1 MSHYLFIIPH
11 FFPSL
16 SLHAHN
22 FHFEN
27 MPPQNPTIVTND
39 ALKEGSSGR
48 TWANR
53 KWILVRRPTGIFH
66 LDDVKLVEEE
76 ITYCEHDEIIVEANV
91 LSCDAFIRTMCD
103 EEAYHGSISIG
114 STLPAIGYGTVV
126 AAGPKAKFKVGSKVS
141 GMIGAQMYVKEK
153 SSAFFPYFKFPFMKL
168 SDGLGLMGL
177 TTGLT
182 AYVGV
187 HYVLR
192 RPSRSQTCVVTAAAG
207 AVGSVAAQLAKHTGA
222 RVIGVAG
229 GAKKCKYLVEDLNLD
244 GAIDYKSLDQT
255 FEEQLDHLCPNGI
268 DFIYDNVGGTILD
281 SLLNKINPNGR
292 VIICGAISQYSGN
305 INGKGTVYGPSNYL
319 KLAERGAVM
328 KGFAV
333 TQYFSKI
340 PFAILNMLWLYL
352 RGYVKMTEH
361 REVGIAS
368 FPKALQNLF
377 TGGHI
382 GKTLIEINL
391 ESKKEKSC

>member
-1 MSHYLFIIPH
+1 MS
-11 FFPSL
+11 
-16 SLHAHN
+16 
-22 FHFEN
+22 
-27 MPPQNPTIVTND
+27 PQNLTAVSNDIPT
-39 ALKEGSSGR
+39 EGSLGQSW
-48 TWANR
+48 TNH

-76 ITYCEHDEIIVEANV
+76 MSCCENDEVIVEANV

-114 STLPAIGYGTVV
+114 SPLPAIGYGTVV
-126 AAGPKAKFKVGSKVS
+126 AAGPKAKFKIGSKVT
-141 GMIGAQMYVKEK
+141 GMIGAQTYTKDK

-168 SDGLGLMGL
+168 SDGLGLMGW

-187 HYVLR
+187 HYVSR
-192 RPSRSQTCVVTAAAG
+192 RPTRGETVVVTAAAG
-207 AVGSVAAQLAKHTGA
+207 SVGSVASQLAKSTGA

-229 GAKKCKYLVEDLNLD
+229 GAKKCKYLLEDLHLD
-244 GAIDYKSLDQT
+244 GAIDYKRSDET
-255 FEEQLDHLCPNGI
+255 FEQQLDLLCPNGI
-268 DFIYDNVGGTILD
+268 DFIYDNVGGAILD
-281 SLLNKINPNGR
+281 SLLNKINPKGR

-305 INGKGTVYGPSNYL
+305 LNGKGTVYGPSNYL
-319 KLAERGAVM
+319 KLAERGAEM

-340 PFAILNMLWLYL
+340 PFAILNMFWLHI

-361 REVGIAS
+361 IELGIAS

-377 TGGHI
+377 TGGHT
-382 GKTLIEINL
+382 GKTLVQVIED
-391 ESKKEKSC
+391 SRKEKSHCNAS